1 MKLNVDLSE
10 LHIAVSKMQG
20 LDALLTELRNQKLSF
35 SKGLEIASKY
45 ALRNGGEV
53 TVIAEGTLL
62 KLLGDEATCFQPYH
76 DIDLFYFEI

>member
-10 LHIAVSKMQG
+10 LHIAAAKMQG
-20 LDALLTELRNQKLSF
+20 LDALLTELRNQKLCF

-45 ALRNGGEV
+45 VEINGGEV

-62 KLLGDEATCFQPYH
+62 KLLCDEVTCFQPYE
-76 DIDLFYFEI
+76 DINLFYFEI